1 MDTFIDKCFNSLSSN
16 FPEKFLDGLQKSTIT
31 DKDIHVAEENL
42 GYRFPTIF
50 KDFLKSYPS
59 ALSGGMRQRA
69 ALIRTLAVDPD
80 VLLLDE
86 PFSALDYQTRLSV
99 CDDVYK
105 IIRSEH
111 KTAVLITHDISEAV
125 SVADKIVVLSRR
137 PARVVSRHTLS
148 FPENEPLKRREN
160 KEFSTWF
167 ELLWRELNA

>member
-1 MDTFIDKCFNSLSSN
+1 
-16 FPEKFLDGLQKSTIT
+16 
-31 DKDIHVAEENL
+31 
-42 GYRFPTIF
+42 
-50 KDFLKSYPS
+50 
-59 ALSGGMRQRA
+59 MRQRA
-69 ALIRTLAVDPD
+69 ALIRTLALDPD

-137 PARVVSRHTLS
+137 PARVVSTHTLA
-148 FPENEPLKRREN
+148 FPEKEPLKRREN

-167 ELLWRELNA
+167 ELLWRELNT